1 MKKKKQIL
9 VVEDNEI
16 NQEIISSILE
26 NDFNVLKANDGLE
39 ALKIIKDKR
48 NSISLIMTDVNM
60 PNMNGYELLD
70 EIKKD
75 PQYSLIPTIV
85 LTQSNNEDEEILA
98 LQHGANDFLTKP
110 YRPQIILHRANNLIN
125 FSETRSIVHEIKND
139 ILTGVYTKEYFYRK
153 AKEILS
159 TDVENQYSF
168 VCTNV
173 ENFKIYND
181 IFGQEAGDK
190 FIKRLSQSI
199 VDTIPETALVGR
211 LNSDRFIILL
221 KSVEERVLRKVFA
234 DRRLTNK
241 ENATINI
248 GVYEIIDR
256 NVSVESMVDRARIAC
271 DAIKGQFDNHFYVYN
286 EELRDKLLKERA
298 INESMEL
305 SLKNREF
312 RVFLQ
317 PKVSL
322 KNNSIVGAEA
332 LVRWWHTEWGIV
344 SPAEFVPLFEKNGFI
359 SVFDEYMFEE
369 VFSLLY
375 RMKKAKKKLVPISIN
390 VSRVDIFKLNLV
402 DIFNRLVK
410 KYRIN
415 PRFIHLELTESAYTE
430 SVDKII
436 NVVNDLRELGFVIEM
451 DDFGSGYSSLNMLSE
466 INVDIIKLDM
476 KFIHNELNNLSKA
489 NIIGFTIDLA
499 HKMNMEVVA
508 EGIENHEQALRLLEM
523 GCDYAQ
529 GYYFYRPMEEKE
541 YIKLID
547 SLPKNDDNFDF
558 KEEKIKRNDKSG
570 LIIIDDDPLYFNYLK
585 NSLEKRFDVI
595 NLKNLDEV
603 KSFIST
609 NKQEISIILINSM
622 LDNVDAKE
630 ILKEFKK
637 DSKLWTVPTLALI
650 NRNTSCLDSF
660 ELEDVDDF
668 LCKHHPLNDVIRR
681 IDALIRINE
690 SRKTCIL
697 LKEEASHDYLT
708 GLLNR
713 RGLEWKLDLINKND
727 YPFAVYVF
735 DLDNLKGIN
744 DNNGHELGDKVI
756 KLFSDVLKKRA
767 HRDDIVCRYGG
778 DEFILISKRAVNKNK
793 AIEKGEDICST
804 FQILATKENI
814 PASVSGGMALC
825 SVDEVL
831 NLKILDKADKA
842 LYKAKGFKK
851 GHCVLL
857 ND

>member
-1 MKKKKQIL
+1 
-9 VVEDNEI
+9 
-16 NQEIISSILE
+16 
-26 NDFNVLKANDGLE
+26 
-39 ALKIIKDKR
+39 
-48 NSISLIMTDVNM
+48 
-60 PNMNGYELLD
+60 
-70 EIKKD
+70 
-75 PQYSLIPTIV
+75 
-85 LTQSNNEDEEILA
+85 
-98 LQHGANDFLTKP
+98 
-110 YRPQIILHRANNLIN
+110 
-125 FSETRSIVHEIKND
+125 
-139 ILTGVYTKEYFYRK
+139 
-153 AKEILS
+153 
-159 TDVENQYSF
+159 
-168 VCTNV
+168 
-173 ENFKIYND
+173 
-181 IFGQEAGDK
+181 
-190 FIKRLSQSI
+190 
-199 VDTIPETALVGR
+199 
-211 LNSDRFIILL
+211 
-221 KSVEERVLRKVFA
+221 
-234 DRRLTNK
+234 
-241 ENATINI
+241 
-248 GVYEIIDR
+248 
-256 NVSVESMVDRARIAC
+256 
-271 DAIKGQFDNHFYVYN
+271 
-286 EELRDKLLKERA
+286 
-298 INESMEL
+298 
-305 SLKNREF
+305 
-312 RVFLQ
+312 
-317 PKVSL
+317 
-322 KNNSIVGAEA
+322 
-332 LVRWWHTEWGIV
+332 
-344 SPAEFVPLFEKNGFI
+344 
-359 SVFDEYMFEE
+359 
-369 VFSLLY
+369 
-375 RMKKAKKKLVPISIN
+375 
-390 VSRVDIFKLNLV
+390 
-402 DIFNRLVK
+402 
-410 KYRIN
+410 
-415 PRFIHLELTESAYTE
+415 
-430 SVDKII
+430 
-436 NVVNDLRELGFVIEM
+436 M

-499 HKMNMEVVA
+499 HKMNVEVVA
-508 EGIENHEQALRLLEM
+508 EGVETHEQALRLLEM

-570 LIIIDDDPLYFNYLK
+570 LILIDDDPLYFNYLK

-622 LDNVDAKE
+622 LDNVDTKE

-637 DSKLWTVPTLALI
+637 DPKLWTVPTLALI
-650 NRNTSCLDSF
+650 NRNSSCLDSF

-713 RGLEWKLDLINKND
+713 RGLEWQLDLINKND

-778 DEFILISKRAVNKNK
+778 DEFILISKHVVNENK
-793 AIEKGEDICST
+793 ALEKGEDICST

-814 PASVSGGMALC
+814 PASASGGMALC